1 MRSINKQA
9 AEIKILL
16 SVQAIE
22 LILKE
27 LFENAKKFHPEESP
41 QIHIELTLIDNR
53 LRLRVSDN
61 GVSLSPQQLAQ
72 MWLPYYQG
80 EKYFTGEVAGVGLSL
95 AMVASLVWEVGGQC
109 WGYNRTQGHGIVIE
123 LMIPLSQYE
132 F

>member
-1 MRSINKQA
+1 DNKA
-9 AEIKILL
+9 SEIKIVL
-16 SVQAIE
+16 SSQAIE

-27 LFENAKKFHPEESP
+27 LFENSKKFHPEESP
-41 QIHIELTLIDNR
+41 QIHIELTLFANR
-53 LRLRVSDN
+53 LRLRFSDN

-80 EKYFTGEVAGVGLSL
+80 EKYFTGEVAGVGLGL

-109 WGYNRTQGHGIVIE
+109 RGYNRTQGHGIVIE
-123 LMIPLSQYE
+123 LMIPLPQYE